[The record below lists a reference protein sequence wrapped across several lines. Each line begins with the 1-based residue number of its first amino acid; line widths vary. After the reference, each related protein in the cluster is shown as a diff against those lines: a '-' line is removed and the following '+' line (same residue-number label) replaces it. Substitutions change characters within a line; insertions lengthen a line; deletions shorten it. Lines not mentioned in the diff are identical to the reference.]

1 MTQVIDEPAA
11 QRLTLELEGGA
22 VWTAYRRDGQ
32 VLALTHV
39 EADPQLRGSGA
50 AGRFMQ
56 AVVEYARAKGLK
68 LRPICSYAVVW
79 LKRHPEA
86 ADVMA

>member
-1 MTQVIDEPAA
+1 MSELIDDPAHKCLSL
-11 QRLTLELEGGA
+11 QLEGGK
-22 VWTAYRRDGQ
+22 VWTAYRRDND

-39 EADPQLRGSGA
+39 EAEPQLRGSGA

-56 AVVEYARAKGLK
+56 AVVEHARENHLK
-68 LRPICSYAVVW
+68 LLPVCSYAVVW